1 MTRDIADHNISFFSQ
16 TNKGDELSN
25 RIQRMLGSYE
35 EYDIPDPVAAEP
47 LPIPSQGTP
56 LQSDRSETSTDLQ
69 AKPPPL
75 SEVQRA
81 AVAAAAAASQSQK
94 GPSGSS
100 HAPQAS
106 QTSTLPSPNRHRN
119 ASSSSANAG
128 PQQQQQVKVEAQ
140 SYLREHADLFQG
152 VSSRSPDAAVAVA
165 LPCLHSVK
173 QETTEPH
180 TVDRHQPEGPKHF
193 PGAADV
199 PTFNPKQSP
208 KVTPANKGNVL
219 PAQTFSTLLSKQP
232 SVVMTQKPTAYVR
245 PMDGQD
251 QVVSESPELKPSP
264 EPYAP
269 LPELINKT
277 EPDKEKMPP
286 QYSEVG
292 SPPLVSLSEKIRGD
306 CCL

>member
-1 MTRDIADHNISFFSQ
+1 
-16 TNKGDELSN
+16 
-25 RIQRMLGSYE
+25 MLGCYE
-35 EYDIPDPVAAEP
+35 EYNIPSPVAVEP

-56 LQSDRSETSTDLQ
+56 LQSDCSEASADLQ
-69 AKPPPL
+69 AKPAPL
-75 SEVQRA
+75 SEVRR
-81 AVAAAAAASQSQK
+81 AAAASQSQK

-100 HAPQAS
+100 HTPQAS
-106 QTSTLPSPNRHRN
+106 QASTPLSPNRHMN
-119 ASSSSANAG
+119 TSSSSANPG
-128 PQQQQQVKVEAQ
+128 PPQQQQLKVEAQ
-140 SYLREHADLFQG
+140 SYLRERADLFQG
-152 VSSRSPDAAVAVA
+152 VSSQSPDAAAA
-165 LPCLHSVK
+165 AESLPCLHSAKQEITESSPCLHSVK
-173 QETTEPH
+173 QEVTEPH

-208 KVTPANKGNVL
+208 KDLPAL
-219 PAQTFSTLLSKQP
+219 PAQTFSSLLSKQP

-277 EPDKEKMPP
+277 EPDKEKMLP

-292 SPPLVSLSEKIRGD
+292 SPPLVGP
-306 CCL
+306 

>member
-1 MTRDIADHNISFFSQ
+1 
-16 TNKGDELSN
+16 
-25 RIQRMLGSYE
+25 MLGRYE
-35 EYDIPDPVAAEP
+35 EYDIPDPVATEP

-56 LQSDRSETSTDLQ
+56 LQSDRSETSADLQ

-75 SEVQRA
+75 SEVQR
-81 AVAAAAAASQSQK
+81 AAAAASQSQK

-106 QTSTLPSPNRHRN
+106 QTSTLLSPNRHRN

-128 PQQQQQVKVEAQ
+128 PQQQQVKVEAQ

-173 QETTEPH
+173 QENTESLPCLHSVKQENTESLPCLHSVKQETTEPH

-208 KVTPANKGNVL
+208 KDLPVTPANKGNVL

-251 QVVSESPELKPSP
+251 QVVSESPELKPSS
-264 EPYAP
+264 PYAP

-292 SPPLVSLSEKIRGD
+292 SPPLVSFSEKIRGD

>member
-1 MTRDIADHNISFFSQ
+1 
-16 TNKGDELSN
+16 
-25 RIQRMLGSYE
+25 MLGCYE
-35 EYDIPDPVAAEP
+35 EYDIPDPVATEP

-75 SEVQRA
+75 SEVQRVEA
-81 AVAAAAAASQSQK
+81 AGAAAQSQQ

-106 QTSTLPSPNRHRN
+106 QTSTLLSPIRHRN
-119 ASSSSANAG
+119 TSSSSANAG
-128 PQQQQQVKVEAQ
+128 PQQQQQQQVKVEAQ

-199 PTFNPKQSP
+199 PAFNPKQSP
-208 KVTPANKGNVL
+208 KDLPVTPANKGNVL
-219 PAQTFSTLLSKQP
+219 PAQTFSSLLSKQP

-292 SPPLVSLSEKIRGD
+292 PPPLVSLSEKMRGG
-306 CCL
+306 CWLSLQLFALYVQSRV

>member
-1 MTRDIADHNISFFSQ
+1 
-16 TNKGDELSN
+16 
-25 RIQRMLGSYE
+25 MLGCYE
-35 EYDIPDPVAAEP
+35 EYDIPDPVATEP

-81 AVAAAAAASQSQK
+81 AAASQSQK
-94 GPSGSS
+94 APSGSS

-106 QTSTLPSPNRHRN
+106 QTSTLLSPIRHRN

-128 PQQQQQVKVEAQ
+128 PQQQQQQVKVEAQ

-173 QETTEPH
+173 QEPTEPH

-193 PGAADV
+193 TGAADV
-199 PTFNPKQSP
+199 PAFNPKQSP
-208 KVTPANKGNVL
+208 KDLPVTPANKGNVL
-219 PAQTFSTLLSKQP
+219 PAQTFSSLLSKQP

-292 SPPLVSLSEKIRGD
+292 PPPLVSLSEKMRGD
-306 CCL
+306 CCLSLQLFPLYVQGRV

>member
-1 MTRDIADHNISFFSQ
+1 
-16 TNKGDELSN
+16 
-25 RIQRMLGSYE
+25 MLGRYE
-35 EYDIPDPVAAEP
+35 EYDIPDPVATEP

-56 LQSDRSETSTDLQ
+56 LQSDRSETSADLQ
-69 AKPPPL
+69 GKPPPL
-75 SEVQRA
+75 SEVQH
-81 AVAAAAAASQSQK
+81 VAAAAAASQSQK

-106 QTSTLPSPNRHRN
+106 QTSTLLSPNRHRN

-128 PQQQQQVKVEAQ
+128 PQQQQQQVKVEAQ

-152 VSSRSPDAAVAVA
+152 MSSRSPDAAVAVA

-173 QETTEPH
+173 EENTESLPSLHSVKQENTEPH
-180 TVDRHQPEGPKHF
+180 TVDRHQPEGPKHL

-208 KVTPANKGNVL
+208 KDLPVTPANKGNVL

-251 QVVSESPELKPSP
+251 QVVSESPELKPSS
-264 EPYAP
+264 PYAP